1 MRPAIACLAAAA
13 ALWGLLCLAA
23 PCPAAAGPAGPAGPV
38 VAVELVSSQPLPE
51 ELLRQAIGAMTG
63 RPLSRLAVRQSLERL
78 WALGLFADVRVE
90 EVPEA
95 GGIRLRYAF
104 IRRPFVRH
112 IAWEG
117 PPGLSLVDLVEAA
130 ALAVGGDVSPGRLE
144 AARRD
149 LLAAYAREGYF
160 AARVTITARPDPAT
174 NASDVTVSLDPGEP
188 ARIGSLRL
196 QGAPEAEAEQ
206 LGKIL
211 DVDPGDRFREETLR
225 RQARALEEHLRRDG
239 RFEAR
244 VEAEPPTWNAASNT
258 VSVTLQ
264 VSQGPRYHVEFRG
277 VAALRESRL
286 TSRLTFAEAGVVDE
300 GELATSARQLEATYR
315 EEGYH
320 FVRVS
325 GVLESRDETPVIVF
339 GVTEGPRVTV
349 ESIAFTGNT
358 AFRGTRLQALM
369 QTKVP
374 GFLRQGLFRQDLLD
388 RDLLV
393 LVGFYR
399 SQGFPDAVAGPAE
412 VRFSDERERAA
423 IAIPIVEGPRLTVG
437 TISVEGAAVVPA
449 ADLLA
454 AIPLKPAAPWTASQL
469 AETRRVVERV
479 YARRGYL
486 GASVG
491 VEAQRREERADVTIR
506 IVEGLQTR
514 VGRIL
519 IQGLT
524 STQEEVVRREFTFR
538 SKDPLDPEEAA
549 GRELSIRPGEPLNPE
564 ALVELEKRL
573 SRLGIF
579 ERVQVGPLRPPSVP
593 YVDVEIAVREGKPW
607 RLDLGGGYD
616 TDQGWRAFVEVGHDN
631 LFGTGQ
637 SASLRQEVGEQ
648 GERTDLTYRSPW
660 LFGTRLQGDATL
672 FQEWQ
677 QEIGYDR
684 TGVGGAIGVQEE
696 LFPDRF
702 TGLRGGLRYQAEW
715 VRLSDVDPS
724 LAAADIVPGE
734 QIIAK
739 ITPALTLDRRDNI
752 LDPKRGS
759 LHSVSLDLAGAPLGS
774 DVNFVKAQLATAWY
788 LDVLPPTVIA
798 LAGRFGLAA
807 PIADSPALPVQE
819 RFFAGG
825 ATTIRGYPKDRV
837 GPTDANGNPTGGNFR
852 FVFNAEWRVPIWR
865 WLSAAAFLD
874 TGSVV
879 PEVSDLGSA
888 KFRTGVGTGVRLKTP
903 VGPVRFDAGYA
914 LNPIRGEDRWQLYLS
929 IGHPF

>member
-1 MRPAIACLAAAA
+1 
-13 ALWGLLCLAA
+13 
-23 PCPAAAGPAGPAGPV
+23 
-38 VAVELVSSQPLPE
+38 
-51 ELLRQAIGAMTG
+51 MTG

-78 WALGLFADVRVE
+78 WRLGLFADVRVE

-95 GGIRLRYAF
+95 AGIRLRYVF
-104 IRRPFVRH
+104 VRRPFVRR
-112 IAWEG
+112 IVWEG

-130 ALAVGGDVSPGRLE
+130 GLALGGDVSPGRLD

-149 LLAAYAREGYF
+149 LLAAYAKEGYF
-160 AARVTITARPDPAT
+160 AARVSITAQPDPAT
-174 NASDVTVSLDPGEP
+174 NASDVTVSLDPGES
-188 ARIGSLRL
+188 ARIGSVRF
-196 QGAPEAEAEQ
+196 QGAPEAEAER
-206 LGKIL
+206 LGEIL

-225 RQARALEEHLRRDG
+225 RRARALEERLRRDG
-239 RFEAR
+239 QFEAR
-244 VEAEPPTWNAASNT
+244 VDPEPPTWDAATNT

-264 VSQGPRYHVEFRG
+264 VTQGPRYQVELRG

-286 TSRLTFAEAGVVDE
+286 TGRLTFADAGVADE
-300 GELATSARQLEATYR
+300 GEIATSARQLEAAYR

-325 GVLESRDETPVIVF
+325 GVLESLGETPVIVF
-339 GVTEGPRVTV
+339 DVTEGPRVTV
-349 ESIAFTGNT
+349 ESVELTGSAAFPDK
-358 AFRGTRLQALM
+358 RLQALM
-369 QTKVP
+369 QTKVS

-393 LVGFYR
+393 LTGFYR

-412 VRFSDERERAA
+412 VRFSDERERAG
-423 IAIPIVEGPRLTVG
+423 ITIPVVEGPRLTVG
-437 TISVEGAAVVPA
+437 AITVEGAAAVPA

-454 AIPLKPAAPWTASQL
+454 AIPLKPAAPWTASQM
-469 AETRRVVERV
+469 AETRRIVERV

-491 VEAQRREERADVTIR
+491 IEAQRREGRADVTIR

-524 STQEEVVRREFTFR
+524 STREEVVRREFTFR

-579 ERVQVGPLRPPSVP
+579 ERVQVGPLRPPSIP

-616 TDQGWRAFVEVGHDN
+616 TSYGWRALVELGHEN

-660 LFGTRLQGDATL
+660 VFGTRWQGDVTL
-672 FQEWQ
+672 FQEGRQ
-677 QEIGYDR
+677 QIGYESF
-684 TGVGGAIGVQEE
+684 GAGGAAGIQRE
-696 LFPDRF
+696 LFPEWI

-715 VRLSDVDPS
+715 VRLSNVDSS

-734 QIIAK
+734 QLIAK
-739 ITPALTLDRRDNI
+739 VTPALTLDRRDSI
-752 LDPKRGS
+752 LNPAQGS
-759 LHSVSLDLAGAPLGS
+759 LHSVAVDLAAAPIGS
-774 DVNFVKAQLATAWY
+774 EVDFVKAQLATAWY

-798 LAGRFGLAA
+798 LAARLGLAT
-807 PIADSPALPVQE
+807 PFGSTSALPVTE

-825 ATTIRGYPKDRV
+825 ATTIRGYPRDRV
-837 GPTDANGNPTGGNFR
+837 GPTDSQGNPTGGNAQIIL
-852 FVFNAEWRVPIWR
+852 NTEWRVPVWK
-865 WLSAAAFLD
+865 WLSIAGFVD
-874 TGSVV
+874 TGTVV
-879 PEVSDLGSA
+879 PDVSDLGSA
-888 KFRTGVGTGVRLKTP
+888 KFSTGVGGGIRLRTP
-903 VGPVRFDAGYA
+903 VGPIRFDAGYA
-914 LNPIRGEDRWQLYLS
+914 LNPIPGQDRWQFYLT
-929 IGHPF
+929 IGNPF